1 MDNPG
6 RKYHSMRLERDCV
19 RDLVMAETM
28 NARTIALS
36 TGCFYRRRIF
46 EILEAVR
53 DAGFVEIEVC
63 SSPQHLDYHDTEQIR
78 LAAAEMHRLGLGAVS
93 MHAPFAAHIDI
104 TSPDDAVRESSVQDL
119 LRACE
124 AAARLHARHV
134 VLHPGPEREGRPH
147 EEEFL
152 TRMHHAAT
160 SLNRVARRCC
170 ELGVHLL
177 LENMLAH
184 LMFGH
189 VRDMLYL
196 LGEIKT
202 CEVGT
207 CLDTGHAHL
216 ARELD
221 MVIQKLSGHLCMVH
235 VNDNHG
241 DWDAHL
247 PPGAGSIDWRWFM
260 RELHRRQFSGPLV
273 LELSG
278 STDESVAAVLD
289 RAVRARDYLRLL
301 EAQIMEEV
309 HEQRSTSC

>member
-1 MDNPG
+1 
-6 RKYHSMRLERDCV
+6 
-19 RDLVMAETM
+19 M
-28 NARTIALS
+28 NDRPIALS
-36 TGCFYRRRIF
+36 TGCFYRRGIL
-46 EILEAVR
+46 EVLEAVR
-53 DAGFVEIEVC
+53 DAGFAEIEVC
-63 SSPQHLDYHDTEQIR
+63 SSPQHLNYHDLEQVR
-78 LAAAEMHRLGLGAVS
+78 RAAAEMQRLGLGAVS

-104 TSPDDAVRESSVQDL
+104 TSPDEVVRESSVQDL

-124 AAARLHARHV
+124 AAALLHARHV

-147 EEEFL
+147 EEEFVA
-152 TRMHHAAT
+152 RMHHAAV

-216 ARELD
+216 AREMD

-247 PPGAGSIDWRWFM
+247 APGEGDIDWQWFM
-260 RELHRRQFSGPLV
+260 RELYRRNFHGPLV
-273 LELSG
+273 LEISG
-278 STDESVAAVLD
+278 ATDEPVAAVLG
-289 RAVRARDYLRLL
+289 RAARARDFLHLI
-301 EAQIMEEV
+301 ESQIR
-309 HEQRSTSC
+309 EQPQAMPDADS